1 MQTIV
6 KDMELKMLNE
16 QGIELVVNR
25 LFVKYGDGIQFD
37 IMDLNK
43 ICDAPRKIL
52 EADGNIADAIE
63 AIELAIEQYRIN

>member
-1 MQTIV
+1 
-6 KDMELKMLNE
+6 
-16 QGIELVVNR
+16 
-25 LFVKYGDGIQFD
+25 
-37 IMDLNK
+37 MDLNK

>member
-1 MQTIV
+1 
-6 KDMELKMLNE
+6 MLNE

-25 LFVKYGDGIQFD
+25 LFVKYGDCIQFD

-52 EADGNIADAIE
+52 EADGNIADAVE
-63 AIELAIEQYRIN
+63 AIKGAIKQYRIN